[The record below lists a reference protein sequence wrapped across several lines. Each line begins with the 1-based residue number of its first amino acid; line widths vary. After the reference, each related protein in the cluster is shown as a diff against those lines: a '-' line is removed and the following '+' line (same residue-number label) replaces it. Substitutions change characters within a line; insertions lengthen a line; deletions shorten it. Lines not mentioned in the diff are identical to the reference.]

1 MYLASSASSPA
12 STTHSRHPTVTPS
25 AQQRQLQ
32 VRRRL
37 QQHKMATGNILRI
50 QHQNKSDPSSSD
62 DGMPQPIMHHR
73 IAAGIHMAHNQT
85 IAHAGLISEAI
96 ELKQLP
102 SSQHMSGIRHRSV
115 NQEDSVKTTTST
127 VSPSALSSDRETIE
141 TNLSITIRDDNID
154 KDDLC
159 YKRSRSYHGKG
170 SVRSCVSRCCKTC
183 CSYRHLLSFSF
194 SLKLSLKAV
203 SEVRCVVQKF
213 PPRSFLCNISMSM
226 KLPDGCS

>member
-85 IAHAGLISEAI
+85 IAHAGLISEVI

-102 SSQHMSGIRHRSV
+102 SPQHLSGIRHRSV
-115 NQEDSVKTTTST
+115 NQEDSVKTTST

-141 TNLSITIRDDNID
+141 TNLSITTRDDNID

-170 SVRSCVSRCCKTC
+170 SVRSCASRCCKTC
-183 CSYRHLLSFSF
+183 CSYRHLLSFSLCLLIYL
-194 SLKLSLKAV
+194 LKLSQRFAV
-203 SEVRCVVQKF
+203 LYK
-213 PPRSFLCNISMSM
+213 SFLLALFFM
-226 KLPDGCS
+226 